1 MSTTTDL
8 LVRVRMSAF
17 IPDAAQAP
25 DYTDAWILNEL
36 NDMQPQLYERT
47 IVNSKQGYWRKSFNV
62 TTVAGS
68 AFITVPP
75 RACAGGLAKVDIALD
90 STLSWIPM
98 REVNEDD
105 IRLYESNVTGQPMVF
120 IMRGDAVQLV
130 PTPSANT
137 WTIRVTYYSRPSTL
151 VAPQVSLSS
160 GLISN
165 IVGTTLT
172 VGALPQNANGGSNIA
187 NGNLADIVRPT
198 GWHELQVIGA
208 LVTNVTGST
217 SITLAAGTDM
227 STVAVGD
234 YVRFAEQSEWPNLP
248 DDYVRSLCDSV
259 AAKILVQLNL
269 TDKSTALQAEL
280 AADLTR
286 FQDLLS
292 PRVKNTG
299 GTDVVAPFNMYRG
312 NSRTRVVKYP

>member
-1 MSTTTDL
+1 
-8 LVRVRMSAF
+8 MSAF

-25 DYTDAWILNEL
+25 DYTDAWIMNEL
-36 NDMQPQLYERT
+36 NDMHSQLYERT

-62 TTVAGS
+62 VTSVGVPY
-68 AFITVPP
+68 ITVPP

-120 IMRGDAVQLV
+120 IMRGDAIQLV

-137 WTIRVTYYSRPSTL
+137 WTIRVTYYSRPSYL
-151 VAPQVSLSS
+151 VTPQSA
-160 GLISN
+160 GLITVPLSN
-165 IVGTTLT
+165 GSVFVTNGVPVNQVTSA
-172 VGALPQNANGGSNIA
+172 ALAVNDVV
-187 NGNLADIVRPT
+187 DIVRST
-198 GWHELQVIGA
+198 GWHELQIIAAKISVISGA
-208 LVTNVTGST
+208 QVTINAGTQDTTV
-217 SITLAAGTDM
+217 IAAG
-227 STVAVGD
+227 D
-234 YVRFAEQSEWPNLP
+234 YIRAAEQTDWPNIP
-248 DDYVRSLCDSV
+248 DDYTRSLCDAV

-269 TDKSTALQAEL
+269 TDKSTALQSEL